1 MALEVHALFPGD
13 AAPQDAPPKPTR
25 RPFGD
30 HVRFGL
36 LLALTANS
44 CLWLGLYL
52 WTLSQN
58 QLFGPAESAAGL
70 WLGAILSVCSAP
82 AGLVSHAACA
92 GASKPLSLARG
103 ALLALICVITGLLI
117 FALLCLVWTQTP
129 FELRPNFAYPGYLAL
144 SYPFWLQ
151 LSALAG
157 ALLLISILNVAL
169 IAPIGGWFLKS
180 PSILAILVG
189 LLLIQPA
196 LSLGGPA
203 QLAAL
208 RQKNFPASNTVIA
221 RDEDIDLL
229 IRQKGLSHVADL
241 STLVHYPYRR
251 APLFAPE
258 KIARVQASLNLP
270 ATGLRDEALLRAL
283 SALPDKTDWVLDF
296 SGGGDATTMAEIL
309 AISWGPIRIN
319 IRPGVYSPEAGIAS
333 AASPFDTQN
342 LPDLAGGPLNSS
354 PKGPLARALWEQA
367 HMRRNARAHAPT
379 PGPFTYRTIA
389 LKPDADGGIL
399 FLEVQPIEAPSDF
412 RLEHATIQ
420 FELARSI
427 GNDIAGAA
435 KAALTIAPGAHL
447 KDVRILAPGP
457 QDPLY
462 VSSQI
467 PFPAG
472 AGSNISG
479 PDVPDSGSSPELP
492 PRPPLFAAVRIISAQ
507 TTPAPAIFSPANKGD
522 GSAARA
528 QAASGAIAVLDQVEI
543 LKDGGD
549 VRFGLHIEGPTRLID
564 SRIGAMR
571 EGCIKIDGDPRV
583 ELSGNDFKD
592 CAAAGKAPVQSV
604 PAVGADAPATTADV
618 AALFPDLPP
627 RASSANY

>member
-1 MALEVHALFPGD
+1 
-13 AAPQDAPPKPTR
+13 
-25 RPFGD
+25 
-30 HVRFGL
+30 
-36 LLALTANS
+36 LLALTANG
-44 CLWLGLYL
+44 CLWTGLYL
-52 WTLSQN
+52 WTLSQK
-58 QLFGPAESAAGL
+58 QLFGPIESAAGL
-70 WLGAILSVCSAP
+70 WLGAILSVCSVP
-82 AGLVSHAACA
+82 AGFIAHAVYT
-92 GASKPLSLARG
+92 GPSQPLSLGRRT
-103 ALLALICVITGLLI
+103 LLALICIIIGALVFAALFLI
-117 FALLCLVWTQTP
+117 WTQMP
-129 FELRPNFAYPGYLAL
+129 FEVRPNFAYPGYFAL
-144 SYPFWLQ
+144 SYPLWLQ

-169 IAPIGGWFLKS
+169 IAPIGGRLLKS
-180 PSILAILVG
+180 PSILAILTG

-208 RQKNFPASNTVIA
+208 RLKNFPVSNTLIA

-229 IRQKGLSHVADL
+229 IRQKGFAHVADL
-241 STLVHYPYRR
+241 ATLVHYPDRR

-258 KIARVQASLNLP
+258 KIARVQASLHLP

-283 SALPDKTDWVLDF
+283 LALPDKTDWVLDF
-296 SGGGDATTMAEIL
+296 SGRGDARSMAEIL
-309 AISWGPIRIN
+309 AISWGPITIN

-342 LPDLAGGPLNSS
+342 LPDLADGPLNTS

-367 HMRRNARAHAPT
+367 HMRRNARANAPT

-389 LKPDADGGIL
+389 LEPDADGGIL

-427 GNDIAGAA
+427 GNDIAGASE
-435 KAALTIAPGAHL
+435 AALTIAPGTQL

-462 VSSQI
+462 VSAQI

-472 AGSNISG
+472 SGSSVSAPG
-479 PDVPDSGSSPELP
+479 VPDSGRSPELP
-492 PRPPLFAAVRIISAQ
+492 PRPPLFAAVRIVSAQ
-507 TTPAPAIFSPANKGD
+507 TTPARGAIASPANKSY
-522 GSAARA
+522 GSADRA
-528 QAASGAIAVLDQVEI
+528 QATSGAIAVLDQVEI

-571 EGCIKIDGDPRV
+571 EGCLKIDGAPDV

-592 CAAAGKAPVQSV
+592 CATAGGAPVQSI
-604 PAVGADAPATTADV
+604 PAISADAPATRADV

-627 RASSANY
+627 RANSANY